1 MAEGKILVVDDVK
14 IVCMGVEAELGD
26 AGFDVQSAYSGKEAV
41 EKAKKEKFD
50 IAFIDLVMPEMDG
63 VETCQKIKEINPA
76 TEVVLISG
84 HPKELE
90 EKRDAFLAAG
100 GAEAF
105 LRKPFQEGEL
115 LNVAKKILAKPPQAL
130 DGDLV
135 SKGKDFLLK
144 GEFADAIGF
153 LKKAIE
159 TNPEDDKVYSFIGE
173 AYLIKKDYLMAILAY
188 GKSSKINPKWAGN
201 YLNQGVAYAAQGLY
215 DKAIEMLKKAIE
227 QFPKYAEAYRELGQ
241 NLAVQGKN
249 EEAISAL
256 KKAVELNPHDE
267 EAEFIL
273 KLVS

>member
-1 MAEGKILVVDDVK
+1 MADGKILVVDDVK

-26 AGFDVQSAYSGKEAV
+26 AGFDVRSANSGKEAV

-63 VETCQKIKEINPA
+63 VETCQKIKEISPA

-90 EKRDAFLAAG
+90 EKRDAFLSAG

-115 LNVAKKILAKPPQAL
+115 LNVVKKIFSKAPPQ
-130 DGDLV
+130 DGDFV
-135 SKGKDFLLK
+135 SQGKDFLLK

-159 TNPEDDKVYSFIGE
+159 ANPADDKTYSFLGE
-173 AYLIKKDYLMAILAY
+173 AYLIQKNYLMAIIAY

-227 QFPKYAEAYRELGQ
+227 QFPSFAEAYRELGQ

-249 EEAISAL
+249 EEAITAL

-267 EAEFIL
+267 EAKFIL

>member
-26 AGFDVQSAYSGKEAV
+26 AGFDVQSANSGKEAV
-41 EKAKKEKFD
+41 EKAKKEKYD
-50 IAFIDLVMPEMDG
+50 IAFVDLVMPEMDG
-63 VETCQKIKEINPA
+63 VETCQKIKEISPA
-76 TEVVLISG
+76 TEIVLISG

-90 EKRDAFLAAG
+90 EKRDAFLSAG

-105 LRKPFQEGEL
+105 LRKPFLEGEL
-115 LNVAKKILAKPPQAL
+115 LNVTKKILSKAPPAQE
-130 DGDLV
+130 GDLV
-135 SKGKDFLLK
+135 SQGKDFLLK
-144 GEFADAIGF
+144 GEYADAIGF

-159 TNPEDDKVYSFIGE
+159 ANSEDDKVYSFLGE
-173 AYLIKKDYLMAILAY
+173 AYLMQKDYLMAILVY
-188 GKSSKINPKWAGN
+188 GKSSAINPKWAGN

-227 QFPKYAEAYRELGQ
+227 KFPKYAEAYRELGQ

-249 EEAISAL
+249 EEAISAF
-256 KKAVELNPHDE
+256 KKAIEFNPHDE
-267 EAEFIL
+267 DTKFVL